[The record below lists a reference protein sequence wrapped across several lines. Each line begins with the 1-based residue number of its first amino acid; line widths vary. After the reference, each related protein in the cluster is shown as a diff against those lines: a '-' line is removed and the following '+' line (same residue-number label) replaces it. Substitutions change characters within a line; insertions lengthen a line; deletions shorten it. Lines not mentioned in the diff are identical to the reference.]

1 LALAIFREVL
11 GLAFVAVLAADRPA
25 LALVTDRRL
34 TVLVDLAIGSRS
46 IYGSAGMQS
55 TSEANAQAR
64 T

>member
-1 LALAIFREVL
+1 L